1 MPTTCDDSSCT
12 ACSRYDALGPRSR
25 AAIDNLVQEEEA
37 HVQVVTAS
45 LLLADAR
52 TTEETFQLLNQEGAF
67 PRLVELIRT
76 PKQDDEEGLHRL
88 LMELLYEMSRI
99 QKISLED
106 LSTSLAIR
114 NPLPTSQTNIRRQA
128 VSRTTL
134 YEVCLISSSRFRA
147 TSVTRTTI
155 L

>member
-1 MPTTCDDSSCT
+1 MFDDSSCT
-12 ACSRYDALGPRSR
+12 ACSRYDALRPRSR
-25 AAIDNLVQEEEA
+25 AAIDDLVQEEEA
-37 HVQVVTAS
+37 HVQLVTAS

-106 LSTSLAIR
+106 LSGSLAME
-114 NPLPTSQTNIRRQA
+114 NPPSTSQTDILRQA

-134 YEVCLISSSRFRA
+134 YEVCLISSSMFRVM
-147 TSVTRTTI
+147 SVTRTTI